1 MYNKLLKPFLFLFDP
16 EVVHEIVFLL
26 IKIFNKIPFVRP
38 ILRSIYTIKNSKL
51 KRNIL
56 GIDFPNPIGLAAG
69 FDKDAKLFKELSNFG
84 FGFIEV
90 GTVTPLKQDG
100 NPKKRLFRLEVD
112 EALINRMGFNN
123 EGVES
128 LISRLKKKKDIVVGV
143 NIGKNKNT
151 KIENSIDDYEFCF
164 NKLYPYVDY
173 FAINV
178 SSPNTPNLRLL
189 QKKDALLKILNR
201 LTFLNNNK
209 SKQKPIFLKISPD
222 LNEKQLEDV
231 IDSVIKTKLSGI
243 IATNTTLNREK
254 LKSNIN
260 LIKESGGLS
269 GKPLNERSNEIISFI
284 SKKSKKSF
292 VIIGVGGIQSP
303 QDAIDKINAG
313 ADLIQIYTGFIYKGP
328 GLIKKINK
336 SLLSLNNN

>member
-1 MYNKLLKPFLFLFDP
+1 MYNKVIKPFLFLFDP
-16 EVVHEIVFLL
+16 ELVHDFVFFS
-26 IKIFNKIPFVRP
+26 IKILNKIPFVEL
-38 ILRSIYTIKNSKL
+38 ILRSIYTINNPKL
-51 KRNIL
+51 KRKVL

-90 GTVTPLKQDG
+90 GTVTPLKQNG
-100 NPKKRLFRLEVD
+100 NPKKRLFRLEAD
-112 EALINRMGFNN
+112 DALINRMGFNN

-128 LISRLKKKKDIVVGV
+128 LITRLKKKKDLIIGV

-151 KIENSIDDYEFCF
+151 DIQNSVNDYEFCF
-164 NKLYPYVDY
+164 NKLHPYVDY
-173 FAINV
+173 FAINI

-189 QKKDALLKILNR
+189 QKKDALLKILKR

-209 SKQKPIFLKISPD
+209 SKQKPIFIKISPD
-222 LNEKQLEDV
+222 IDNKQLEDI

-243 IATNTTLNREK
+243 IATNTTLSREN
-254 LKSNIN
+254 LNSNIN
-260 LIKESGGLS
+260 LKNESGGLS
-269 GKPLNERSNEIISFI
+269 GKPLNDRSNEIIRFI

-292 VIIGVGGIQSP
+292 IIIGVGGIQSSK
-303 QDAIDKINAG
+303 DAIDKIKAG

>member
-1 MYNKLLKPFLFLFDP
+1 VYNKVIKPFLFLFDP
-16 EVVHEIVFLL
+16 ELVHDFVFFS
-26 IKIFNKIPFVRP
+26 IKILNKIPFVEL
-38 ILRSIYTIKNSKL
+38 ILRSIYTINNPKL
-51 KRNIL
+51 KRKVL

-90 GTVTPLKQDG
+90 GTVTPLKQNG
-100 NPKKRLFRLEVD
+100 NPKKRLFRLEAD
-112 EALINRMGFNN
+112 DALINRMGFNN

-128 LISRLKKKKDIVVGV
+128 LITRLKKKKDLIIGV

-151 KIENSIDDYEFCF
+151 DIQNSVNDYEFCF
-164 NKLYPYVDY
+164 NKLHPYVDY
-173 FAINV
+173 FAINI

-189 QKKDALLKILNR
+189 QKKDALLKILKR

-209 SKQKPIFLKISPD
+209 SKQKPIFIKISPD
-222 LNEKQLEDV
+222 IDNKQLEDI

-243 IATNTTLNREK
+243 IATNTTLSREN
-254 LKSNIN
+254 LNSNIN
-260 LIKESGGLS
+260 LKNESGGLS
-269 GKPLNERSNEIISFI
+269 GKPLNDRSNEIIRFI

-292 VIIGVGGIQSP
+292 IIIGVGGIQSSK
-303 QDAIDKINAG
+303 DAIDKIKAG

>member
-1 MYNKLLKPFLFLFDP
+1 MYNKLIKPFLFLFDP
-16 EVVHEIVFLL
+16 ELVHDFVFFS
-26 IKIFNKIPFVRP
+26 IKILNKIPFVEL
-38 ILRSIYTIKNSKL
+38 ILRSIYTINNPKL
-51 KRNIL
+51 KRKVL

-90 GTVTPLKQDG
+90 GTVTPLRQKG
-100 NPKKRLFRLEVD
+100 NPKKRLFRLEAD
-112 EALINRMGFNN
+112 DALINRMGFNN

-128 LISRLKKKKDIVVGV
+128 LITRLKKKKDLIVGV

-151 KIENSIDDYEFCF
+151 DIQNSVNDYEFCF
-164 NKLYPYVDY
+164 NKLHPYVDY
-173 FAINV
+173 FAINI

-189 QKKDALLKILNR
+189 QKKDALLKILKR

-209 SKQKPIFLKISPD
+209 SKQKPIFIKISPD
-222 LNEKQLEDV
+222 IDNKQLEDI
-231 IDSVIKTKLSGI
+231 IDSVIETKLSGI
-243 IATNTTLNREK
+243 IATNTTLSREN
-254 LKSNIN
+254 LNSNIN
-260 LIKESGGLS
+260 LKNESGGLS
-269 GKPLNERSNEIISFI
+269 GKPLNDRSNEIIRFI

-292 VIIGVGGIQSP
+292 IIIGVGGIQSSK
-303 QDAIDKINAG
+303 DAIDKIKAG

-336 SLLSLNNN
+336 SLLYLNNN

>member
-1 MYNKLLKPFLFLFDP
+1 MYNKLIKPFLFLFDP
-16 EVVHEIVFLL
+16 ELVHDFVFFS
-26 IKIFNKIPFVRP
+26 IKILNKIPFVEL
-38 ILRSIYTIKNSKL
+38 ILRSIYTINNPKL
-51 KRNIL
+51 KRKVL

-90 GTVTPLKQDG
+90 GTVTPLKQNG
-100 NPKKRLFRLEVD
+100 NPKKRLFRLEAD
-112 EALINRMGFNN
+112 DALINRMGFNN

-128 LISRLKKKKDIVVGV
+128 LITRLKKKKDLIVGV

-151 KIENSIDDYEFCF
+151 DIQNSVNDYEFCF
-164 NKLYPYVDY
+164 NKLHPYVDY
-173 FAINV
+173 FAINI

-189 QKKDALLKILNR
+189 QKKDALLKILKR

-209 SKQKPIFLKISPD
+209 SKQKPIFIKISPD
-222 LNEKQLEDV
+222 IDNKQLEDI
-231 IDSVIKTKLSGI
+231 IDSVIETKLSGI
-243 IATNTTLNREK
+243 IATNTTLSREN
-254 LKSNIN
+254 LNSNIN
-260 LIKESGGLS
+260 LKNESGGLS
-269 GKPLNERSNEIISFI
+269 GKPLNDRSNEIIRFI

-292 VIIGVGGIQSP
+292 IIIGVGGIQSSK
-303 QDAIDKINAG
+303 DAIDKIKAG